1 MELAKYT
8 TEKTN
13 PTTTWKNTQ
22 PNNTNPSPTRKATKR
37 TDKETKLEQKAQK
50 KQATQYPKGEDIPIE
65 KANAELQTRNPRH
78 IDIGGE
84 GKYPNALNFT
94 IGDAPNRVDGFAQKT
109 LKNIDDKSVDL
120 ITIES
125 APTSE
130 AILAEVARVLKQG
143 GELRIKTPKDYIEMP
158 PNKERLLK
166 FIPDKLGF
174 SLKDNKILKELQ
186 LSETFETF
194 VELKFIKK

>member
-1 MELAKYT
+1 M
-8 TEKTN
+8 
-13 PTTTWKNTQ
+13 
-22 PNNTNPSPTRKATKR
+22 
-37 TDKETKLEQKAQK
+37 
-50 KQATQYPKGEDIPIE
+50 
-65 KANAELQTRNPRH
+65 
-78 IDIGGE
+78 
-84 GKYPNALNFT
+84 
-94 IGDAPNRVDGFAQKT
+94 
-109 LKNIDDKSVDL
+109 